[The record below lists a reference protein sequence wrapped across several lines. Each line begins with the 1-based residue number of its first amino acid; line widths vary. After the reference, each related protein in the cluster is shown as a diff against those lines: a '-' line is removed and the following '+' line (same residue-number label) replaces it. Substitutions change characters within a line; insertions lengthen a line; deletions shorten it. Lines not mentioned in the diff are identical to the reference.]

1 VVILLIYR
9 RTSKPAP
16 REMEKTN
23 KRSESAQPKKKT
35 RKLSVQ
41 VEKTGKLLVCQALI
55 YGSGGRL
62 PEETLVSSS
71 QRLVL
76 CY

>member
-41 VEKTGKLLVCQALI
+41 VEKTVENCLFV
-55 YGSGGRL
+55 RH
-62 PEETLVSSS
+62 
-71 QRLVL
+71 
-76 CY
+76 